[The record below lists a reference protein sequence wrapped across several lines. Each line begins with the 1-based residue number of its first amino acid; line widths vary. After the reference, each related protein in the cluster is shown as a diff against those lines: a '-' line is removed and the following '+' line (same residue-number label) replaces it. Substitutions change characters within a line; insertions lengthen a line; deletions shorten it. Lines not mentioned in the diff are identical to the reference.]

1 MSVYVVVDN
10 EVHQPEEYA
19 KYLELITPT
28 VAEYGGEY
36 VIRAGEILLADSD
49 WQPDRLVV
57 MAFPDAKS
65 AKAWVCLLYTSPSP
79 RDQLTSRMPSSA

>member
-36 VIRAGEILLADSD
+36 VIRAGEILLS
-49 WQPDRLVV
+49 LIHI
-57 MAFPDAKS
+57 
-65 AKAWVCLLYTSPSP
+65 
-79 RDQLTSRMPSSA
+79 

>member
-28 VAEYGGEY
+28 VAEYGG
-36 VIRAGEILLADSD
+36 IRYS
-49 WQPDRLVV
+49 
-57 MAFPDAKS
+57 
-65 AKAWVCLLYTSPSP
+65 
-79 RDQLTSRMPSSA
+79 SRGDFVS